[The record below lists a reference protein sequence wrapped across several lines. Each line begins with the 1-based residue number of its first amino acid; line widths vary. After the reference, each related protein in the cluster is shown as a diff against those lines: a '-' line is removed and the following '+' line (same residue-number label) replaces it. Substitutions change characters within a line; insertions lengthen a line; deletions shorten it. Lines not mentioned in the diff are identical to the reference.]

1 MIDASRIRP
10 AAEIQK
16 YDLEADVVVVGLGAA
31 GACAGIE
38 ACDAGSDVLVL
49 ERSSGGGG
57 TSANSGGLIYMGGG
71 TPVQHD
77 CGFEDSVEEMFKFLM
92 YASAPAACE
101 EKIRPFCEESVAHF
115 HWLEAQGVPFKRS
128 FWEEPGMEP
137 PTDDC
142 LVYSGGENC
151 HPFATVAKPA
161 PRAHKA
167 QARHAAGAFI
177 MQNLLSTVGKRPLR
191 VETDTGAET
200 LVQDENGRVVGLIA
214 RTAGTERAIRARRG
228 VVMTAGGFIMN
239 DEMVA
244 RHCPVLAACNHKNA
258 TPNDDGRAIRMSQA
272 AGAGLARMHMGEVA
286 LPITIPNRLGRGIFV
301 NSHGQ
306 RFINEDTYY
315 GHIGLAA
322 LMHQDGDAWLLVDNE
337 IYERNFIGSEP
348 AFVEETVADIAR
360 VAGFP
365 PGALEAT
372 VALYNEHAARSEDPI
387 FHKRREFTKPLTE
400 APFALIDART
410 SGTIYATFTL
420 GGVETLP
427 GGEVVNPDGR
437 SIPGLY
443 AAGRTAALF
452 CGLGYPGSGI
462 SLADATFFG
471 RWAGRSAAAA
481 SV

>member
-1 MIDASRIRP
+1 MPDATEIRH
-10 AAEIQK
+10 ASDVSS

-31 GACAGIE
+31 GGCAAIE
-38 ACDAGSDVLVL
+38 ACDAGADVLVL
-49 ERSSGGGG
+49 ERASGGGG

-71 TPVQHD
+71 TPVQKE

-92 YASAPAACE
+92 YASAPSACE

-115 HWLEAQGVPFKRS
+115 HWLEAQGVPFKRT
-128 FWEEPGMEP
+128 FWKEPGMEP

-142 LVYSGGENC
+142 LVFSGGENC
-151 HPFATVAKPA
+151 HPFVDVAKPA

-167 QARHAAGAFI
+167 QAPHAAGAFL
-177 MQNLLSTVGKRPLR
+177 MQSLLATVEDRPLR
-191 VETDTGAET
+191 IETDTGAET
-200 LVQDENGRVVGLIA
+200 LIQDEHGRVVGVVA
-214 RTAGTERAIRARRG
+214 KTAGAERTVRAKRG
-228 VVMTAGGFIMN
+228 VVLTAGGFIMN

-286 LPITIPNRLGRGIFV
+286 LPITIPNRLGRGIFL
-301 NSHGQ
+301 NAHGQ

-315 GHIGLAA
+315 GHTGLAA
-322 LMHQDGDAWLLVDNE
+322 LLHQGGEAWLLLDNDL
-337 IYERNFIGSEP
+337 YEKNFVGSEP
-348 AFVEETVADIAR
+348 AYVEESVADIAQA
-360 VAGFP
+360 AGFP
-365 PGALEAT
+365 AGAVEAT
-372 VALYNEHAARSEDPI
+372 VALYNEHAERGEDPV
-387 FHKRREFTKPLTE
+387 FHKRGEFVKPLTSP
-400 APFALIDART
+400 PFALLDART
-410 SGTIYATFTL
+410 TGTIYATFTL

-437 SIPGLY
+437 SIAGLY

-452 CGLGYPGSGI
+452 CGLGYPGSGL

>member
-1 MIDASRIRP
+1 MAHATDVRL
-10 AAEIQK
+10 AAEIRS

-31 GACAGIE
+31 GACAAIE
-38 ACDAGSDVLVL
+38 ACDAGADVLVL
-49 ERSSGGGG
+49 ERTSGGGG

-71 TPVQHD
+71 TPVQRE

-101 EKIRPFCEESVAHF
+101 EKIRPFCEQSVDHF

-151 HPFATVAKPA
+151 HPFRDVARPA

-167 QARHAAGAFI
+167 QAPHAAGAFL
-177 MQNLLSTVGKRPLR
+177 MQSLVATVEGRPLR
-191 VETDTGAET
+191 IETDAAAET
-200 LVQDENGRVVGLIA
+200 LVQDAHGRIVGVVA
-214 RTAGTERAIRARRG
+214 RSAGRERTVRARRG
-228 VVMTAGGFIMN
+228 VVLTAGGFIMN
-239 DEMVA
+239 DEMVR
-244 RHCPVLAACNHKNA
+244 RHAPALAACNHKNA
-258 TPNDDGRAIRMSQA
+258 TPTDDGRAIRMGQA
-272 AGAGLARMHMGEVA
+272 AGAALTRMHLGEVA

-301 NSHGQ
+301 NEHGQ

-322 LMHQDGDAWLLVDNE
+322 LLRQDGRAWLLVDNE
-337 IYERNFIGSEP
+337 IFERNFIGTEP
-348 AFVEETVADIAR
+348 AFVEESVEGIAR
-360 VAGFP
+360 AAGFP
-365 PGALEAT
+365 AGALEST
-372 VALYNEHAARSEDPI
+372 VELYNRHASAGEDPL
-387 FHKRREFTKPLTE
+387 FHKRAEFVRPLTN
-400 APFALIDART
+400 PPYALLDART

-420 GGVETLP
+420 GGVETLV
-427 GGEVVNPDGR
+427 GGEVVDPDGR

-452 CGLGYPGSGI
+452 CGVGYPGSGI

-471 RWAGRSAAAA
+471 RLAGRSAA
-481 SV
+481 VEPV